1 MTSRYT
7 LQINLSP
14 GDLLYGERT
23 VPALIESHRRHAE
36 SVLLVVDLCRPE
48 RTISVDPDRKFPL
61 ELFRERCEQTRA
73 LAARIQALAR
83 VDEVVFLEAGDP
95 IHRRLNK
102 RWLGIDI
109 RRTHDFSGCAL
120 TAYFAGFDLPKTR
133 HVLHYDADVL
143 LYQSDDFDWGIA
155 AMKAAEAR
163 PDVLATSPRLTPPF
177 DRDAPEQR
185 PGLPQTRVSGGWVD
199 AWFSTRCL
207 MIDRARMDKQL
218 PLVRSPKRL
227 AIYTA
232 RWWTG
237 RGWPPSPELLIHQ
250 NAGDR
255 GMRRLILDDP
265 RAWILH
271 PNPKNDQY
279 YTLLDGIMASVA
291 RGDVPDEQRGLQDLA
306 LDAWSRRL
314 MASR

>member
-1 MTSRYT
+1 MASRYT

-23 VPALIESHRRHAE
+23 VPALIEAHRRHAE
-36 SVLLVVDLCRPE
+36 RVLLVVDLCRPE
-48 RTISVDPDRKFPL
+48 RTISVDPDSKFPIDV
-61 ELFRERCEQTRA
+61 FRERCEQTRRMA
-73 LAARIQALAR
+73 DSIQRLAR
-83 VDEVVFLEAGDP
+83 VDEVVLLEADDP
-95 IHRRLNK
+95 LHRKLNR

-120 TAYFAGFDLPKTR
+120 TAYFAGFDLPTTR
-133 HVLHYDADVL
+133 HVVHYDADIL
-143 LYQSDDFDWGIA
+143 LYQSPDFDWGLA
-155 AMKAAEAR
+155 GMEAAESMA
-163 PDVLATSPRLTPPF
+163 DVLAVSPLLTPPF
-177 DRDAPEQR
+177 DGDAPER
-185 PGLPQTRVSGGWVD
+185 EPGLPQTRVPGGWVD
-199 AWFSTRCL
+199 DWFSTRCL
-207 MIDRARMDKQL
+207 MIDRDRLAKQL

-232 RWWTG
+232 RWVTG

-255 GMRRLILDDP
+255 GMKRLILNDK

-271 PNPKNDQY
+271 PNPKNEKY
-279 YTLLDGIMASVA
+279 YKLLDGIMESVS
-291 RGDVPDEQRGLQDLA
+291 RGEVPEEQRGLQDLK
-306 LDAWSRRL
+306 LDAWERRL